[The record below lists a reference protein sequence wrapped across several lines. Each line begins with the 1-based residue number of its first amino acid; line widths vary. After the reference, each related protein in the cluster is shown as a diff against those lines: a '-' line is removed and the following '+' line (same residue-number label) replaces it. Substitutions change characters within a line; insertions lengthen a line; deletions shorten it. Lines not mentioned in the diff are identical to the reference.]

1 MSVTADD
8 VATVQRFAKLRKID
22 YPLLS
27 DENREVI
34 NAFGLFNDR
43 FPEGS
48 RYRGT
53 AIPMVVVVNADGVVT
68 RAYNGRGYTEDHEIA
83 TIISNAIEAA
93 DNPKSQ

>member
-1 MSVTADD
+1 MTADD

-27 DENREVI
+27 DTNRDVI

-53 AIPMVVVVNADGVVT
+53 AIPMVVVINAFLGQVRSCSFRVHLPSFGT
-68 RAYNGRGYTEDHEIA
+68 
-83 TIISNAIEAA
+83 
-93 DNPKSQ
+93 

>member
-27 DENREVI
+27 DENRDVI

-48 RYRGT
+48 RYYGT
-53 AIPMVVVVNADGVVT
+53 SVPQVVVVSPEGVVT
-68 RAYNGRGYTEDHEIA
+68 KTFSGHGYTSDEEIRGIVEQA
-83 TIISNAIEAA
+83 LQGSAG
-93 DNPKSQ
+93 